1 LKYNL
6 DKGEQITINGATS
19 DIGLVLVTKG
29 SVQVHWSDKDEG
41 DPCYTV
47 KNSWY
52 GFISLLSTPMGT
64 PFPKSVALENDTEI
78 GILTRS
84 AFYDLVLKH
93 PDLLKTA
100 AKKLLKELTPFL
112 LKIFYFFDWTTVKSG
127 SEIFNKGDPENGA
140 FIVIRGRLKRP
151 GHFAE
156 HFDDF
161 FLVGIY
167 DVLLERNHTQSI
179 IAARSTELCHVP
191 SQIIRAIKNR
201 FPTVQHKLVKVLG
214 EQLLES
220 WRSSNETQEEEKSSN
235 QRRKLRVKAIAIFG
249 STWDAPVQK
258 IISELKNSIAMISV
272 SVIRLSSK
280 RITERTPSNVG
291 SNIDPLANPYLFAWL
306 RDQERGYDILLY
318 QCDSSL
324 TNWTKWCL
332 SEADV
337 VLDLNLASKG
347 PLVKIYENEVFQYAG
362 RHAEIRL
369 VLLHAPETVIPRG
382 TADWLFR

>member
-1 LKYNL
+1 
-6 DKGEQITINGATS
+6 
-19 DIGLVLVTKG
+19 
-29 SVQVHWSDKDEG
+29 
-41 DPCYTV
+41 
-47 KNSWY
+47 
-52 GFISLLSTPMGT
+52 
-64 PFPKSVALENDTEI
+64 
-78 GILTRS
+78 
-84 AFYDLVLKH
+84 
-93 PDLLKTA
+93 
-100 AKKLLKELTPFL
+100 
-112 LKIFYFFDWTTVKSG
+112 
-127 SEIFNKGDPENGA
+127 
-140 FIVIRGRLKRP
+140 
-151 GHFAE
+151 
-156 HFDDF
+156 
-161 FLVGIY
+161 
-167 DVLLERNHTQSI
+167 
-179 IAARSTELCHVP
+179 
-191 SQIIRAIKNR
+191 
-201 FPTVQHKLVKVLG
+201 
-214 EQLLES
+214 
-220 WRSSNETQEEEKSSN
+220 
-235 QRRKLRVKAIAIFG
+235 VKAIAIFG